1 MRQHLPLLLVVLLMG
16 CGDREPQESKT
27 VHLEFRAVQSEPADG
42 YTEQH
47 LWTGEHFYVGD
58 SVLLDERDVER
69 AAVVMRDGRPEVEIV
84 MTIAGQQRLERV
96 TELRVGQRIGMLVD
110 GALISAPIVRAP
122 LRGGRALLQGDFS
135 EEEAQRIARG
145 LTR

>member
-1 MRQHLPLLLVVLLMG
+1 MMRQLLLLPVVLVG
-16 CGDREPQESKT
+16 CWGGEPGTSKT
-27 VHLEFRAVQSEPADG
+27 VHLEFRAVQSEPEEG

-47 LWTGEHFYVGD
+47 LWTGERFYVAD

-69 AAVVMRDGRPEVEIV
+69 AAVVMREGRPEVEMV
-84 MTIAGQQRLERV
+84 MTIAGAQRWERA
-96 TELRVGQRIGMLVD
+96 TERRVGQRIGMLVD
-110 GALISAPIVRAP
+110 GTLVSAPIVRAP
-122 LRGGRALLQGDFS
+122 IRGGRALLQGNFS